1 MSQITANA
9 IAPTISADSL
19 TEGDIIRHLG
29 SNWQVLTEP
38 RYTRQGI
45 EFEVLW
51 LDLEQDNTQEVS
63 FDPRWR
69 FELVTHQPQAQLEA
83 A

>member
-1 MSQITANA
+1 MISTQREA
-9 IAPTISADSL
+9 IASTISADSL

-29 SNWQVLTEP
+29 NNWQVISEP
-38 RYTRQGI
+38 RYTRRGI
-45 EFEVLW
+45 VFEVLW

-69 FELVTHQPQAQLEA
+69 FELVTHQPQVQLEA